1 MTYVTHKRFAVNFAL
16 LGVTALNLFGLSHI
30 NAYLALILSIPFA
43 KLGGEFPDYDL
54 DWDQVQEKTLGKWII
69 NKLIYITGGRH
80 RAWQTHS
87 LDIAVLAFVGALVAN
102 NMLIKYEVF
111 DIVDSEIMYTITISF
126 MLGWLSH
133 LFADMLTNR
142 GIQVFCFWKQ
152 KIRLVPK
159 KFLGVSMSAGGEWEN
174 FIYKFV
180 SAVNIIFTI
189 GAVAAPILSDTLMSG
204 TLFSQ

>member
-16 LGVTALNLFGLSHI
+16 LGVMILNLVGLSHI
-30 NAYLALILSIPFA
+30 NSYLALILSIPFA

-54 DWDQVQEKTLGKWII
+54 DWDQIQDKTIGKWII
-69 NKLIYITGGRH
+69 NKLIYLTGGRH

-87 LDIAVLAFVGALVAN
+87 LDIAALAFIGALIAN

-111 DIVDSEIMYTITISF
+111 NIVDSEIMYTITISF
-126 MLGWLSH
+126 TLGWLSH

-174 FIYKFV
+174 FIYKLV
-180 SAVNIIFTI
+180 SAVNIVL
-189 GAVAAPILSDTLMSG
+189 AVAAIAAPIVTGTLTAG
-204 TLFSQ
+204 TLFQ